1 MKRTPV
7 FVAVLCV
14 LVCSVYA
21 APSLTEARKELLE
34 RLAGN
39 VLLKQVSRM
48 DVTIQELDDK
58 AEEQLF
64 GFIKHG
70 IRRIGPGIRH
80 LLSGNS
86 PPESEAKVNAAASA
100 QDRMIACQDFQ
111 DGIGDSVEAQNSMI
125 ACQDFIKGLGD
136 HKAARA
142 LAMLLAKLE

>member
-21 APSLTEARKELLE
+21 APSLIEARKELLE
-34 RLAGN
+34 RQAGN

-48 DVTIQELDDK
+48 DATIQELDDK

-100 QDRMIACQDFQ
+100 QDRM
-111 DGIGDSVEAQNSMI
+111 
-125 ACQDFIKGLGD
+125 
-136 HKAARA
+136 KAAKLLMPRCTSKPQELLHTEHSRA
-142 LAMLLAKLE
+142 SRTDSHVCTAR